1 MLENKNR
8 GVLRFKNRLIG
19 LISLDIFLLCFSLW
33 LSIALRYGDLNKDM
47 SAFWW
52 QFPLV
57 CVAGVFVFSK
67 LGLYRVVSL
76 YIGFSILRPV
86 MGGVLASAL
95 IASLSAFFF
104 EATSFP
110 RSAPIIFWFIAVSL
124 LSGARIFGV
133 NYVTPLFYPRTNPE
147 PVAIYGADQFG
158 AQIALL
164 LINDQR
170 YQLLAFIDENK
181 EKRRTTIHGIR
192 VYDLENIDRV
202 TRELK
207 IERIFVADDLK
218 DNPSGLAVL
227 DRLSDLPVLMSAL
240 PKINDFLAGRLDR
253 TAIREVGIGYLLGR
267 RVVPP
272 KKDLMHAAVKGR
284 NILITGAAGTI
295 GSQLC
300 DTILAYEPLSIILL
314 DHSEIGLYN
323 LQKQLEK
330 KSGIRS
336 EIIFLL
342 GSIMDQEYLE
352 SVISRFQIDKVYHAA
367 AYKHVHLV
375 EENIISGVRN
385 NVLGTLNLVK
395 SIRRSTVEELVLIS
409 SDKAVHPKNV
419 MGATKR
425 LAEMIVLN
433 FAEKE
438 SSKIFSLV
446 RFGNVMRS
454 SGSVI
459 PLFEDQIRNGG
470 PVTVT
475 DGRATRYF
483 MTSLEA
489 SQLVIQASAMAKGG
503 EIFVLDM
510 GAPIRIET
518 LAKKMIHLH
527 GKSFVG
533 EHEANDRENEIEI
546 KYTGLRAGEKLNE
559 KLFASEEF
567 IKTGHPRIFVSS
579 EMDPQIFEIEKV
591 CKSLEK
597 ACNAS
602 DHKAIKSIVEG
613 CIDGFELE
621 NISLDPRS

>member
-1 MLENKNR
+1 MVEKKSR
-8 GVLRFKNRLIG
+8 GKLRFKNRLIG
-19 LISLDIFLLCFSLW
+19 LISLDALLLCFALW

-47 SAFWW
+47 SLFWW
-52 QFPLV
+52 QFPIV
-57 CVAGVFVFSK
+57 SVVGVFVFSK
-67 LGLYRVVSL
+67 LGLYRVVVR

-86 MGGVLASAL
+86 MGGVIASAL
-95 IASLSAFFF
+95 AASLSAFVF
-104 EATSFP
+104 EESSFP

-124 LSGARIFGV
+124 LSGTRIFGM
-133 NYVTPLFYPRTNPE
+133 NYVSPLLYLRKKPE
-147 PVAIYGADQFG
+147 PVAIYGADQSG
-158 AQIALL
+158 AQLALL

-170 YQLLAFIDENK
+170 YQLLAFVDQNK

-192 VYDLENIDRV
+192 VYGLENIDRV
-202 TRELK
+202 TRQLK
-207 IERIFVADDLK
+207 IKRIFVADDLK
-218 DNPSGLAVL
+218 DKPSGLAVL
-227 DRLSDLPVLMSAL
+227 NRLSDLPVLISAL
-240 PKINDFLAGRLDR
+240 PKINDLLAGRLDR
-253 TAIREVGIGYLLGR
+253 SDIQEVGISDLLGR
-267 RVVPP
+267 SVVPP
-272 KKDLMHAAVKGR
+272 KKELMRAAVKSR

-295 GSQLC
+295 GSELC
-300 DTILAYEPLSIILL
+300 DTILVHEPHTLILL
-314 DHSEIGLYN
+314 DHSEIALYN

-330 KSGIRS
+330 KSRNRS
-336 EIIFLL
+336 KIIFLL
-342 GSIMDQEYLE
+342 GSIMDQEYIE
-352 SVISRFQIDKVYHAA
+352 SVISKFQIAKVYHAA

-385 NVLGTLNLVK
+385 NVLGTMNLVNA
-395 SIRRSTVEELVLIS
+395 IRRSPVEELVLIS

-433 FAEKE
+433 FAAKE
-438 SSKIFSLV
+438 SGKIFSLV

-489 SQLVIQASAMAKGG
+489 SQLVIQASAMASGG

-510 GAPIRIET
+510 GYPIRIET

-527 GKSFVG
+527 GKSYVG
-533 EHEANDRENEIEI
+533 EYEESDRENEIEI
-546 KYTGLRAGEKLNE
+546 RYTGLRAGEKLNE

-567 IKTGHPRIFVSS
+567 IKTSHPRIFVSS
-579 EMDPQIFEIEKV
+579 EKDVKIFEIESV
-591 CKSLEK
+591 CRSLEK

-613 CIDGFELE
+613 CIEGFEFD
-621 NISLDPRS
+621 NISLDPRW